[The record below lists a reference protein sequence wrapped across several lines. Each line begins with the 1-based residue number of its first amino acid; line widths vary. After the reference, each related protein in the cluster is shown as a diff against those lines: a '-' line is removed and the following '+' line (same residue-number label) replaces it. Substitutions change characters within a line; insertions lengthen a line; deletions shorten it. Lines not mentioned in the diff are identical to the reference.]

1 MSKGNFQHA
10 LTELDRELANV
21 PAPSRMPA
29 ATNRRIPWKLPA
41 LAIAVAIAVVVVV
54 RLRGHDEPARVAG
67 FRVDAPAASYAVTND
82 TIEVHAPRLELD
94 LPGFGHI
101 AADEGAQI
109 ARVDGGIRVV
119 RGHVDVA
126 VIHRPAGAAP
136 ALVRVSHGTIAVLGT
151 RFTIEQSAQGGRV
164 VLHEGRIRFDAGN
177 RSVTLEP
184 GGSLAWPLE
193 QIATRAPAP
202 PPAQTS
208 PAPPPPARTKTA
220 APSPIAEEPVMP
232 EPAPEAIDVDRV
244 LAELGN
250 LRARRRFSEAV
261 ALLERT
267 LAMRAQNGATPLPAA
282 THERLGYELGAI
294 LTYQLADRARA
305 CRHWQVYRAQFPQG
319 RYTDEVAAAVR
330 RLSCEETP

>member
-1 MSKGNFQHA
+1 

-21 PAPSRMPA
+21 PAPTRMPA
-29 ATNRRIPWKLPA
+29 ATKRRMSWRLPA
-41 LAIAVAIAVVVVV
+41 LAIAVAIAVLVIV
-54 RLRGHDEPARVAG
+54 RLRGHDEPAQVAG
-67 FRVDAPAASYAVTND
+67 FRVDAPATSYAVNDD
-82 TIEVHAPRLELD
+82 TIEVNAPRLELD
-94 LPGFGHI
+94 VPGFGHI

-151 RFTIEQSAQGGRV
+151 RFTIEQAAQGGRV
-164 VLHEGRIRFDAGN
+164 VLHEGRIRFDAGD
-177 RSVTLEP
+177 RSVTLEA

-193 QIATRAPAP
+193 QIATREPAP
-202 PPAQTS
+202 QPVQTS
-208 PAPPPPARTKTA
+208 PPPPQPARAKTA
-220 APSPIAEEPVMP
+220 APNPIAEEPVAP
-232 EPAPEAIDVDRV
+232 EPAPQPETIDVDRV
-244 LAELGN
+244 LSDLGN

-267 LAMRAQNGATPLPAA
+267 LSTPLPAA

-305 CRHWQVYRAQFPQG
+305 CRHWQAYRAQFPQG

>member
-21 PAPSRMPA
+21 PAPTRMPA
-29 ATNRRIPWKLPA
+29 ATTRRIPWRLPA
-41 LAIAVAIAVVVVV
+41 LALAVAIAVLVIV
-54 RLRGHDEPARVAG
+54 RLRGHDEPAQVAG
-67 FRVDAPAASYAVTND
+67 FRVDAPATSYAVNDD

-101 AADEGAQI
+101 AADDGAQI

-164 VLHEGRIRFDAGN
+164 ILHEGRIRFDAGD

-202 PPAQTS
+202 LPVQTPP
-208 PAPPPPARTKTA
+208 PPPPPARTKTA
-220 APSPIAEEPVMP
+220 APSSLVEEPVA
-232 EPAPEAIDVDRV
+232 EPAPQPEAIDVDRA

-267 LAMRAQNGATPLPAA
+267 LATPLPAA

-305 CRHWQVYRAQFPQG
+305 CRHWQAYRAQFPQG